1 MANIIKLLLKERE
14 RGNRYIMPGGDIV
27 PREKLEKVFKVEYVK
42 TLKAG
47 ELDTEKSYAEFF
59 EEFREQFLT
68 VNDLIAAIHEAL
80 GDEEEPKDKEP
91 DNTEPEEQEE
101 TENVLQET
109 AEANDECIRPI
120 G

>member
-27 PREKLEKVFKVEYVK
+27 PREKLEKVFRVEYVK

-47 ELDTEKSYAEFF
+47 ELDTSKSYEEFF

-80 GDEEEPKDKEP
+80 GDEEEPKDNEPEEKEP
-91 DNTEPEEQEE
+91 DGQEE
-101 TENVLQET
+101 SKDVLQET
-109 AEANDECIRPI
+109 AKTND
-120 G
+120 

>member
-42 TLKAG
+42 ALKAG
-47 ELDTEKSYAEFF
+47 ELDAEKSYAEGF

-80 GDEEEPKDKEP
+80 GDEEETAEK
-91 DNTEPEEQEE
+91 EPEEQAEPDEQEE
-101 TENVLQET
+101 SKDVLQET
-109 AEANDECIRPI
+109 AEAND
-120 G
+120 

>member
-1 MANIIKLLLKERE
+1 MANIIKLLEKERE

-47 ELDTEKSYAEFF
+47 ELDTSKSYAEGF

-80 GDEEEPKDKEP
+80 GDEKETNEKEHEEQA
-91 DNTEPEEQEE
+91 EPEEQEE
-101 TENVLQET
+101 SEDVLQET
-109 AEANDECIRPI
+109 AETHD
-120 G
+120 

>member
-14 RGNRYIMPGGDIV
+14 RGNLYIAHGGDIV
-27 PREKLEKVFKVEYVK
+27 PREKLEKVFSVEYVK

-47 ELDTEKSYAEFF
+47 ELDTTKSYDEFF
-59 EEFREQFLT
+59 EEFCKQFLT
-68 VNDLIAAIHEAL
+68 VNDLITAIHEAL

-91 DNTEPEEQEE
+91 DNTESEEQEE

-109 AEANDECIRPI
+109 AEAND
-120 G
+120 

>member
-47 ELDTEKSYAEFF
+47 ELDTSKSYEEFF

-80 GDEEEPKDKEP
+80 GDEEPEQDEKK
-91 DNTEPEEQEE
+91 PEEQEE
-101 TENVLQET
+101 SKDVLQET
-109 AEANDECIRPI
+109 AEAND
-120 G
+120 

>member
-1 MANIIKLLLKERE
+1 MANIIKLLEKERE
-14 RGNRYIMPGGDIV
+14 RGNRYIMPVGDIV

-59 EEFREQFLT
+59 KEFCEQFLT

-80 GDEEEPKDKEP
+80 RDEEPEQDEKEP
-91 DNTEPEEQEE
+91 EEQAEPEEQEE
-101 TENVLQET
+101 SKDVLQET
-109 AEANDECIRPI
+109 AKAND
-120 G
+120 

>member
-47 ELDTEKSYAEFF
+47 ELDTSKSYEEFF

-80 GDEEEPKDKEP
+80 GDEKET
-91 DNTEPEEQEE
+91 NEKEPEEQAEPDEQEE
-101 TENVLQET
+101 SKDVLQET
-109 AEANDECIRPI
+109 AEAND
-120 G
+120 

>member
-1 MANIIKLLLKERE
+1 MVNIIKLLLKERE
-14 RGNRYIMPGGDIV
+14 RGNRYIMPGGNIV

-59 EEFREQFLT
+59 KEFCEQFLT

-80 GDEEEPKDKEP
+80 GDEKETAEKEPKEQA
-91 DNTEPEEQEE
+91 EPEEQEE
-101 TENVLQET
+101 RKDVLQET
-109 AEANDECIRPI
+109 AKAND
-120 G
+120 